1 MHLILILLIVAL
13 LAALFFSSGFRSWL
27 WRQLTAI
34 WTLIQ
39 IYFPVVSRIVRIYY
53 MIILGIAAFAFLLM
67 MISLPFQLSSLT
79 AFAFVL
85 AISAVL
91 LAWLPIGIV
100 LRTLRATSSVIP
112 KILKTFVAY
121 VAFVGFI
128 GLMYPDAISFKTM
141 LGAALVG
148 FICLGVT
155 AKINLLDK
163 IIFPL
168 VIFMCL
174 VAVWKYVSPDGFRST
189 VRYASSWS
197 KQLNTHK
204 DRGSIRHE
212 TDAATT
218 YGIILKD
225 VDILYTLSD
234 AGLSDVTADL
244 AKGTIV
250 KLADHKEEV
259 KIIDGQGFVQIQ
271 LAKANKSF
279 VRGKKYWIEA
289 EFVQLASPR
298 DITPEEDISH
308 NANKAVTVTSQ
319 ADTIAVLYPGAR
331 KFDLVDGKS
340 TGWLTLPKF
349 GKFRYSISSPNYN
362 YKIIFSDGKEYAGGP
377 NTVIPWRERPIF
389 KVIAL
394 DNETISVSIMKV

>member
-13 LAALFFSSGFRSWL
+13 LAALVISSGFRNWL
-27 WRQLTAI
+27 WRQLVAI

-39 IYFPVVSRIVRIYY
+39 IYFPVVSRIIRIYY
-53 MIILGIAAFAFLLM
+53 MIILGIAAFALLLM
-67 MISLPFQLSSLT
+67 LIALPFQLSGLT

-100 LRTLRATSSVIP
+100 LRTLKATSSVIP
-112 KILKTFVAY
+112 KAMKTFVAY
-121 VAFVGFI
+121 VAFVGFV
-128 GLMYPDAISFKTM
+128 GLMYPDAISFKAM

-168 VIFMCL
+168 VIFMCV

-197 KQLNTHK
+197 KQMNTHK

-225 VDILYTLSD
+225 VNILYTLSD
-234 AGLSDVTADL
+234 AGLSDVQTNL

-279 VRGKKYWIEA
+279 VHGKKYWIEA

-298 DITPEEDISH
+298 DLTPELTLEEDNSM
-308 NANKAVTVTSQ
+308 NRKANNSQLTSDLYYKAAGT
-319 ADTIAVLYPGAR
+319 YPLNVQKGEA
-331 KFDLVDGKS
+331 
-340 TGWLTLPKF
+340 TGWITVGNDRRYNFSSDSVELFYKNHEPVKVWEIAKLPDIDCFKLVNR
-349 GKFRYSISSPNYN
+349 GK
-362 YKIIFSDGKEYAGGP
+362 KD
-377 NTVIPWRERPIF
+377 
-389 KVIAL
+389 
-394 DNETISVSIMKV
+394 VSLLVKLAV